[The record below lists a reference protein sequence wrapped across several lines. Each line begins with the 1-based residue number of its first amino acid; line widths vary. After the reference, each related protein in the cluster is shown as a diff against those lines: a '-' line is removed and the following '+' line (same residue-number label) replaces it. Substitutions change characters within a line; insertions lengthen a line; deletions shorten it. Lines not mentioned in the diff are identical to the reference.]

1 MFIARRGRS
10 ELTTTILAPGELAD
24 LVERMLHRWDRHVDT
39 VDVTSRTARG
49 VGTRARL
56 VLARSQQ
63 LIQYF
68 YGADGAG
75 RR

>member
-1 MFIARRGRS
+1 
-10 ELTTTILAPGELAD
+10 
-24 LVERMLHRWDRHVDT
+24 MLHRWDRHVDT